1 MFPVAS
7 HNYPASEEEKCKK
20 EEEKNKK
27 RPHEHGSDPDKDVDP
42 VYEATSEKKKFS
54 KDLARNKAAE
64 GETQQRFSCT
74 SQDSREGTSSDNRCS
89 SSFVHAVEVEG

>member
-7 HNYPASEEEKCKK
+7 HNYAASEEEKCKK

-42 VYEATSEKKKFS
+42 VYEATSKKK
-54 KDLARNKAAE
+54 
-64 GETQQRFSCT
+64 
-74 SQDSREGTSSDNRCS
+74 
-89 SSFVHAVEVEG
+89 